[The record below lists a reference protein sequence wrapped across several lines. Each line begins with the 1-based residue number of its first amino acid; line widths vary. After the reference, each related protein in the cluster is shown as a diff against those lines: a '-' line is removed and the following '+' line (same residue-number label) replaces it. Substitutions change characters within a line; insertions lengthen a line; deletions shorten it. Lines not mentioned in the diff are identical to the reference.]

1 MTERQK
7 ALSKLTDWMPN
18 AVSSYQTVR
27 NYDLS
32 NKQTTSR
39 ISHHM
44 SSGLISEMDVI
55 NCANGYSIPFKKII
69 NLSKKFFGEFIFVA
83 ILKRIHLFGLRI
95 KESSK
100 YT

>member
-1 MTERQK
+1 M
-7 ALSKLTDWMPN
+7 LSP
-18 AVSSYQTVR
+18 VSIVR

-39 ISHHM
+39 ISHHVFRVDKRN
-44 SSGLISEMDVI
+44 DVI
-55 NCANGYSIPFKKII
+55 NCAKGYSIPFK
-69 NLSKKFFGEFIFVA
+69 NNKFIEEIFWRVYFVA